1 MTCAICR
8 FFDVCVAMNTD
19 EACTQD
25 TAHGNREEIFPTLI
39 PIARN

>member
-8 FFDVCVAMNTD
+8 FFDVCVSRNTD

-25 TAHGNREEIFPTLI
+25 TAHGSRDEILPTLI
-39 PIARN
+39 HDRA

>member
-8 FFDVCVAMNTD
+8 FFDVCVVRNTA

-25 TAHGNREEIFPTLI
+25 TAHESREYIIPTLM